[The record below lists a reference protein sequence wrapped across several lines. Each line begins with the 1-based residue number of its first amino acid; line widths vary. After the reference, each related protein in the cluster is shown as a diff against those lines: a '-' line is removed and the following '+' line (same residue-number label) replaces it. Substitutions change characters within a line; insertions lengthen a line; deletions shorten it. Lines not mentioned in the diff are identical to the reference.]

1 MRNTPEKSLPWTP
14 RNRRP
19 SSPRSGFSSVLSSA
33 LSRILYAAAAAAL
46 LTPASI
52 SHADLQ
58 FDAVVY
64 DEVKPSIVRI
74 TCSNRAATGFLWSSP
89 DTAVTAWHVV
99 DGCGNISVYYEAQ
112 KLTRSA
118 SISKVLRRADLALL
132 KIANAPPAQVLPI
145 EPNQPSLTEPLSTLG
160 FPLQIASMTNTPLQ
174 LRYGG
179 KTLRAIVPDSVAQ
192 SLSGGSP
199 SLDLEIDS
207 IDGHLLPGH
216 SGAPIFNRQRR
227 IVAVADGGLENGAA
241 SISWGIPARFIT
253 QLAAST
259 ESPTPSPT
267 GAAHSG
273 ASHLLFAAESE
284 VKNLGEISCSGLT
297 LTKLRSAAFPQL
309 IKSVDDPLGMLQLVK
324 FFNIDPSLF
333 MFDVYQH
340 LPSGATFVLP
350 FGTQLSP
357 TPNGDCLAQLPGQL
371 VQMYLQ
377 IAVLDSPA
385 QVIPKAGLFEQTW
398 SHNNPGWVED
408 PQWTNLTPL
417 RRFDGLIVR
426 RRALT
431 HFTAGAPDWY
441 VFEALAGRNNV
452 FLGLA
457 TQKLNTPSIA
467 QLAMRCQT
475 APNANGCDLLR
486 TMALSW
492 VQAVLAVQL
501 TTFPVG

>member
-1 MRNTPEKSLPWTP
+1 MLLVPVST
-14 RNRRP
+14 
-19 SSPRSGFSSVLSSA
+19 
-33 LSRILYAAAAAAL
+33 SRAEF
-46 LTPASI
+46 
-52 SHADLQ
+52 Q
-58 FDAVVY
+58 FDAGIY
-64 DEVKPSIVRI
+64 DEVKPSVVRI
-74 TCSNRAATGFLWSSP
+74 TCSNRAATGFLWSSA

-112 KLTRSA
+112 KVTRSA
-118 SISKVLRRADLALL
+118 SISRVLHRADLALL
-132 KIANAPPAQVLPI
+132 KIADAPPAQVLVI
-145 EPNQPSLTEPLSTLG
+145 EPSQPSLTEPLSTLG
-160 FPLQIASMTNTPLQ
+160 FPLQVPSMTNTPLQ

-192 SLSGGSP
+192 ALSGGSP

-259 ESPTPSPT
+259 ESTAPIAGTAHQSPSH
-267 GAAHSG
+267 A
-273 ASHLLFAAESE
+273 LFAAESE
-284 VKNLGEISCSGLT
+284 VKKLGEVTCSGQT
-297 LTKLRSAAFPQL
+297 LTKLRSASFAQL
-309 IKSVDDPLGMLQLVK
+309 IKSLDDPLGMLQLVK
-324 FFNIDPSLF
+324 FFGVDPSNF

-350 FGTQLSP
+350 SGTELSP

-377 IAVLDSPA
+377 VAILGSPTEVFPRA
-385 QVIPKAGLFEQTW
+385 NLFEQAW

-408 PQWTNLTPL
+408 PQWSNLTNHT
-417 RRFDGLIVR
+417 RFDGLVVR
-426 RRALT
+426 RRALA
-431 HFTAGAPDWY
+431 HFSNGAPDWY

-457 TQKLNTPSIA
+457 TEKLSTPSIA
-467 QLAMRCQT
+467 QFSIRCQA
-475 APNANGCDLLR
+475 APYMNGCDLLR
-486 TMALSW
+486 TMADSW
-492 VQAVLAVQL
+492 VRAVLAVQL

>member
-1 MRNTPEKSLPWTP
+1 MP
-14 RNRRP
+14 RSRKLF
-19 SSPRSGFSSVLSSA
+19 STRSGFSSALSSA
-33 LSRILYAAAAAAL
+33 LSYLLYAVAIAAL
-46 LTPASI
+46 LTPLSASR
-52 SHADLQ
+52 AVQ
-58 FDAVVY
+58 FDAGIY
-64 DEVKPSIVRI
+64 DEVKPSVVRI

-112 KLTRSA
+112 KVTRSA

-132 KIANAPPAQVLPI
+132 KIANAPSAQVLVI
-145 EPNQPSLTEPLSTLG
+145 ETGQPSLTEPLSTLG
-160 FPLQIASMTNTPLQ
+160 FPLQIPSMTNTPLQ

-192 SLSGGSP
+192 ALSGGSP

-241 SISWGIPARFIT
+241 SISWGIPAKFIT
-253 QLAAST
+253 QLVAST
-259 ESPTPSPT
+259 ESTSAPQATTGHQSPS
-267 GAAHSG
+267 HV
-273 ASHLLFAAESE
+273 LFAAESE
-284 VKNLGEISCSGLT
+284 AKKLGEVTCSGQT
-297 LTKLRSAAFPQL
+297 LTKLRSAPFSQL
-309 IKSVDDPLGMLQLVK
+309 IKSVDDPVGMLQLVQN
-324 FFNIDPSLF
+324 FGLDPSLF

-350 FGTQLSP
+350 FGTELSP
-357 TPNGDCLAQLPGQL
+357 MPNGDCLAQLPGQL

-377 IAVLDSPA
+377 IAILESST
-385 QVIPKAGLFEQTW
+385 QVVPRATLFEQTW

-408 PQWTNLTPL
+408 PQWTNLTNHT
-417 RRFDGLIVR
+417 RFDGLVVR

-431 HFTAGAPDWY
+431 HFSNGSPDWY

-457 TQKLNTPSIA
+457 TEKLNTPSIG
-467 QLAMRCQT
+467 QLYVRCQS
-475 APNANGCDLLR
+475 APYTNGCDLLR
-486 TMALSW
+486 TMLDSW
-492 VQAVLAVQL
+492 VKAVLAVQL